1 MKKMESKKLRGPR
14 WWDSFVGPKNSNS
27 KWVQENLEEM
37 NRNVTRMLKVI
48 ENSSAESFAKKVE
61 IYYEHRQELIKLVV
75 KCYSI
80 HCSLAE
86 RCNHGTGEVL
96 NYIPNSHLIRSH
108 APDITSPPLLSQH
121 PSSKHFNVHNHE
133 RSVSKQL
140 KRGVSVKRSNYHI
153 NVKKPAPMSTY
164 CTYMCPPV
172 YGSNS
177 QLPMPFPFWFQPE
190 PPSSNY
196 FSNYYS
202 YTQSEL
208 QYEQVSN
215 NYSDTR
221 PELQKE
227 EVSNYYSD
235 TQSDDDDEEELE
247 AELRDMIVKL
257 YIQLEGDRV
266 DKALLEEKLDL
277 NVLGLQSQQPVK
289 ISTRPPPLPPIIRSK
304 SQSESESDDSFSS
317 SNYSDTQN
325 NDDDGDELGHDELEA
340 ELHNMIEKLYMELEW
355 DRVVSM
361 FQGEILKYEDNTH
374 DDDEEFISSNVDK
387 ALLEENLKL
396 QAEISRLLKEM
407 SYLEEYNEEIEAIVA
422 ERNQLR
428 ARVTTLTADLR
439 IFWVEYSA
447 FSVRIILSFAGDRRR
462 TVMRPPQ
469 VLREGTKKTVFV
481 NFMDLC
487 KT

>member
-48 ENSSAESFAKKVE
+48 ENSSAESFARKVE
-61 IYYEHRQELIKLVV
+61 IYYERRQELIKLVV

-108 APDITSPPLLSQH
+108 APDITSPPLLSQR
-121 PSSKHFNVHNHE
+121 PSSKQFNVHNHE

-140 KRGVSVKRSNYHI
+140 KRGVSVKGSNYHI
-153 NVKKPAPMSTY
+153 NDKKEDPKP
-164 CTYMCPPV
+164 CCLYMGPPV
-172 YGSNS
+172 YGSYS
-177 QLPMPFPFWFQPE
+177 QLPMPFPFWLPSE
-190 PPSSNY
+190 PPY

-221 PELQKE
+221 RELQQE

-257 YIQLEGDRV
+257 YIQLEGDRI
-266 DKALLEEKLDL
+266 DKALLEEMLDL
-277 NVLGLQSQQPVK
+277 NVNSKGGIQSQQPVK
-289 ISTRPPPLPPIIRSK
+289 ISMPPPPLPPVTKIISSK
-304 SQSESESDDSFSS
+304 SQSESDDSFSS

-340 ELHNMIEKLYMELEW
+340 ELHNMIEKLYIELEW

-374 DDDEEFISSNVDK
+374 DDDEEFLSSNVDK

-396 QAEISRLLKEM
+396 QAEISRLLKKK
-407 SYLEEYNEEIEAIVA
+407 SYNEEIEAIVA
-422 ERNQLR
+422 ERDMLK
-428 ARVTTLTADLR
+428 ARVARLTADLR
-439 IFWVEYSA
+439 MY
-447 FSVRIILSFAGDRRR
+447 L
-462 TVMRPPQ
+462 
-469 VLREGTKKTVFV
+469 EGIDV
-481 NFMDLC
+481 NPC
-487 KT
+487 SPI

>member
-1 MKKMESKKLRGPR
+1 
-14 WWDSFVGPKNSNS
+14 
-27 KWVQENLEEM
+27 M

-48 ENSSAESFAKKVE
+48 ENSSAESFARKVE
-61 IYYEHRQELIKLVV
+61 IYYERRQELINLVV

-121 PSSKHFNVHNHE
+121 PSSKQFNNVHE

-140 KRGVSVKRSNYHI
+140 KRRVSVKGSNNHI
-153 NVKKPAPMSTY
+153 RGQITKCPASGSTY
-164 CTYMCPPV
+164 SMNMAPV
-172 YGSNS
+172 RYGGSYGIGYGGYGSGYGGYGSGYGGYGSGYGGGFGGGKS
-177 QLPMPFPFWFQPE
+177 QLPMSLDFWPKPE

-202 YTQSEL
+202 
-208 QYEQVSN
+208 
-215 NYSDTR
+215 
-221 PELQKE
+221 
-227 EVSNYYSD
+227 D
-235 TQSDDDDEEELE
+235 TQSDDDDDDEVLE
-247 AELRDMIVKL
+247 AEIRDMIVKL

-277 NVLGLQSQQPVK
+277 NVRGLQSQQPVK

-396 QAEISRLLKEM
+396 QAEISRLLKKK
-407 SYLEEYNEEIEAIVA
+407 SYNEEIEAIVA
-422 ERNQLR
+422 ERDLLK
-428 ARVTTLTADLR
+428 ARVARLTADLR
-439 IFWVEYSA
+439 MY
-447 FSVRIILSFAGDRRR
+447 L
-462 TVMRPPQ
+462 
-469 VLREGTKKTVFV
+469 EGIDV
-481 NFMDLC
+481 NPC
-487 KT
+487 SPI